1 MEKSI
6 KKAFNTKLEKVIKAL
21 ILQGKSRGFVTE
33 TEIMYALPNI
43 EDNLEQL
50 EEVYDI
56 LKEKGIK
63 VQDELEFLPIV
74 TDDGIQDDEISYT
87 QLEKWEAELPDPVN
101 IYLKE
106 IGNIPLLSKD
116 QEIYISKRV
125 LEGDEDAKKDLA
137 EANLRLVVSIAK
149 KYVGRSPNL
158 TLLDLIQEGN
168 LGLFKAIEKFDY
180 SKGFKFSTYATWWI
194 RQAITRALADQSRTI
209 RIPVHMVETI
219 NKYSQVVRNLVQ
231 ELGREPLPEE
241 IATEM
246 DIEVEKVHQIIKINQ
261 DTISLQA
268 PVGDED
274 GSSLG
279 DFIEDTDSLSPTQTA
294 SRNLLREH
302 LQEILDDL
310 NDREQKILQM
320 RFGLE
325 DGITHTLEEVG
336 AEFNVTRERIRQ
348 IEVKAL
354 EKIREHINIRKLR
367 DY

>member
-1 MEKSI
+1 MEKSV
-6 KKAFNTKLEKVIKAL
+6 KKASNPKLEKVIKAL

-74 TDDGIQDDEISYT
+74 TDEGIEDSETSYT
-87 QLEKWEAELPDPVN
+87 QLEKWEEELPDPVN

-106 IGNIPLLSKD
+106 IGNIPLLNKE

-268 PVGDED
+268 PVGDEE

>member
-1 MEKSI
+1 MKKSI
-6 KKAFNTKLEKVIKAL
+6 TPSLEKVIKSL
-21 ILQGKSRGFVTE
+21 LSQGKARGFVTE

-43 EDNLEQL
+43 EDNLEQV
-50 EEVYDI
+50 EEIYDA

-63 VQDELEFLPIV
+63 IQDEVEFLPLV
-74 TDDGIQDDEISYT
+74 TVDGIEDIESYT
-87 QLEKWEAELPDPVN
+87 QLEKWEEELPDPVN

-106 IGNIPLLSKD
+106 IGSIPLLSKE
-116 QEIYISKRV
+116 QEIYISRRV
-125 LEGDEDAKKDLA
+125 LEGDEDAKKELA

-241 IATEM
+241 IAAEM
-246 DIEVEKVHQIIKINQ
+246 DLEVEKVHQIIKINQ

-294 SRNLLREH
+294 SRNLLRSH

>member
-1 MEKSI
+1 MKKS
-6 KKAFNTKLEKVIKAL
+6 TTQSLDKVIKSL
-21 ILQGKSRGFVTE
+21 ISQGKARGYVTE

-50 EEVYDI
+50 EEIYDA
-56 LKEKGIK
+56 LKERGIK
-63 VQDELEFLPIV
+63 IQDEVEFLPLV
-74 TDDGIQDDEISYT
+74 TVDGIEDIESHT
-87 QLEKWEAELPDPVN
+87 HLEKWEEELADPVN

-106 IGNIPLLSKD
+106 IGNIPLLNRE
-116 QEIYISKRV
+116 QEIYISKKV
-125 LEGDEDAKKDLA
+125 LEGDEDAKKELA

-219 NKYSQVVRNLVQ
+219 NKYAQIVRNLVQ

-241 IATEM
+241 IAAEM

-294 SRNLLREH
+294 SRNLLRSH

-336 AEFNVTRERIRQ
+336 SEFHVTRERIRQ

>member
-1 MEKSI
+1 MKKS
-6 KKAFNTKLEKVIKAL
+6 KNQSLEKVISSL
-21 ILQGKSRGFVTE
+21 ISQGKARGFVTE

-50 EEVYDI
+50 EEIYDA
-56 LKEKGIK
+56 LKEKAIK
-63 VQDELEFLPIV
+63 IHDEVEFLPLV
-74 TDDGIQDDEISYT
+74 TVDGIEDIESHI
-87 QLEKWEAELPDPVN
+87 QLEKWEEELPDPVN
-101 IYLKE
+101 MYLKE
-106 IGNIPLLSKD
+106 IGSIPLLSKD

-125 LEGDEDAKKDLA
+125 LEGDEDSKKELA

-241 IATEM
+241 IAAEM
-246 DIEVEKVHQIIKINQ
+246 DLEVEKVHQIIKINQ

-268 PVGDED
+268 PVGDEE

-294 SRNLLREH
+294 SRNLLRSH

-336 AEFNVTRERIRQ
+336 AEFHVTRERIRQ

>member
-1 MEKSI
+1 MKKSI
-6 KKAFNTKLEKVIKAL
+6 NQSLEKVIKSL
-21 ILQGKSRGFVTE
+21 ISQGKSRGFVTE

-43 EDNLEQL
+43 EDNLEQV
-50 EEVYDI
+50 EEIYDA

-63 VQDELEFLPIV
+63 IQDEVEFLPLV
-74 TDDGIQDDEISYT
+74 TVDGIEDIDSYT
-87 QLEKWEAELPDPVN
+87 QLEKWEEELPDPVN

-106 IGNIPLLSKD
+106 IGNIPLLSKE
-116 QEIYISKRV
+116 QEIYISRRV
-125 LEGDEDAKKDLA
+125 LEGDEDAKKELA

-241 IATEM
+241 IAAEM
-246 DIEVEKVHQIIKINQ
+246 DLEVEKVHQIIKINQ

-294 SRNLLREH
+294 SRNLLRSH

-336 AEFNVTRERIRQ
+336 SEFNVTRERIRQ

>member
-1 MEKSI
+1 MKKSI
-6 KKAFNTKLEKVIKAL
+6 TPSLEKVIKSL
-21 ILQGKSRGFVTE
+21 ISQGKARGFVTE

-43 EDNLEQL
+43 EDNLEQV
-50 EEVYDI
+50 EEIYDA

-63 VQDELEFLPIV
+63 IQDEVEFLPLV
-74 TDDGIQDDEISYT
+74 TVDGIEDIESYT
-87 QLEKWEAELPDPVN
+87 QLEKWEEELPDPVN

-106 IGNIPLLSKD
+106 IGSIPLLSKE
-116 QEIYISKRV
+116 QEIYISRRV
-125 LEGDEDAKKDLA
+125 LEGDEDAKKELA

-241 IATEM
+241 IAAEM
-246 DIEVEKVHQIIKINQ
+246 DLEVEKVHQIIKINQ

-294 SRNLLREH
+294 SRNLLRSH